1 MHAGTTI
8 TLIIGCDRPAL
19 KYLNKYVR
27 KEVSSKWHDLGLQ
40 LLEPEDEAS
49 LNEIKHNS
57 HNNVAECC
65 KEMFQLWLEKCPDAS
80 WNQLI
85 ESLKE
90 PSVGLNHLASKLEQ
104 MLTPIEGDLC
114 FVTVNFKLTTL

>member
-1 MHAGTTI
+1 M
-8 TLIIGCDRPAL
+8 
-19 KYLNKYVR
+19 KFF
-27 KEVSSKWHDLGLQ
+27 SKWHDLGLE
-40 LLEPEDEAS
+40 LLEPEDEGS
-49 LNEIKHNS
+49 LNDIKC
-57 HNNVAECC
+57 NNPNDVAKCC

-85 ESLKE
+85 ESLRE

-104 MLTPIEGDLC
+104 MLTPTEGNLC